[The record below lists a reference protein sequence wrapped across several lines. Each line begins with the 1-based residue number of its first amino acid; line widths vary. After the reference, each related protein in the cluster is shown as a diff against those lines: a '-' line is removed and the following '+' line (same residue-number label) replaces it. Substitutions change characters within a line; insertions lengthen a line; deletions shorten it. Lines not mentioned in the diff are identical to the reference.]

1 MASREGDRTAAD
13 VLEPVPL
20 MAASSTI
27 EEAAQ
32 LLIDCGCPILAVVD
46 ADRTLAGVVTD
57 WDIVRATA
65 EQASRKTSLEAIMTR
80 QVISAGP
87 DETLLEILRKL
98 ELNQISAMPI
108 VDAGRAIGMVSSDLL
123 ARRSLLRMLQS
134 QSSE

>member
-1 MASREGDRTAAD
+1 M
-13 VLEPVPL
+13 
-20 MAASSTI
+20 
-27 EEAAQ
+27 
-32 LLIDCGCPILAVVD
+32 
-46 ADRTLAGVVTD
+46 TD

-65 EQASRKTSLEAIMTR
+65 EKASRKASLEAIMTR

-98 ELNQISAMPI
+98 ELNQISAMPV

-134 QSSE
+134 QSGE